1 MNKNTYKNFDILIE
15 RHGSSYR
22 ARVLD
27 SPSGQGATRIFQL
40 PFTDE
45 QLEILLLKIGRRR
58 GMRGAPPSSNAAAIE
73 FGGSLYSAVFQEQV
87 QAHLLMSL
95 QSTEEEQSGLRIRIR
110 LSGCPELADL
120 PWEYLYDPERRR
132 FICLSTRT
140 PMVRFLE
147 LPDPSRVLSVTG
159 PLRMLVVISNPNEP
173 DFDELDVEREWTNLE
188 EALSGVVESGYVEID
203 RLEPPTLSRLDAQ
216 LRHRDY
222 HILHFIG
229 HGRFSPQVGYGELL
243 FEDDNHRGLPVGA
256 AQLAALLHDH
266 GSLRLAILN
275 ACEGART
282 GHVDPLAGVA
292 QTLVQQRIPA
302 VVAMQFEISDRAA
315 IAFSKVFYE
324 MLAVGDPIDTCIAH
338 ARRAIY
344 AIPNPVEWATPVL
357 YLRAADGQVFD
368 VSSTP
373 TRIPD
378 VPPRKA
384 PSAESLWRAT
394 VSTEKRSSMVWA
406 TIINVALTSESHIIV
421 ARWGWSDSLE
431 VDGRILKKSMNDLNG
446 DHTFVLT
453 DAGRRL
459 AAELTLTS
467 KRMRYIVQSLVIDGQ
482 SLSWSDKEA

>member
-15 RHGSSYR
+15 RYGDSYR

-27 SPSGQGATRIFQL
+27 SPSGQGAAHIFRL

-45 QLEILLLKIGRRR
+45 QLEILLLRIGRRR
-58 GMRGAPPSSNAAAIE
+58 GMRGAPPSSNVAAIE

-87 QAHLLMSL
+87 RAHLLMSL

-110 LSGCPELADL
+110 LSNCPELADL
-120 PWEYLYDPERRR
+120 PWEYLYDSERRR

-147 LPDPSRVLSVTG
+147 LPEPSRVLSVTG

-173 DFDELDVEREWTNLE
+173 DFDELDVEREWANLE
-188 EALSGVVESGYVEID
+188 EALSAVVESGHVEID
-203 RLEPPTLSRLDAQ
+203 RLDPPTLSRLDAQ

-243 FEDDNHRGLPVGA
+243 FEDDSHRGLPVGA
-256 AQLAALLHDH
+256 AQLATLLHDH
-266 GSLRLAILN
+266 GSLRLALLN

-302 VVAMQFEISDRAA
+302 VVAMQFEISDHAA

-357 YLRAADGQVFD
+357 YLRAGDGQVFD
-368 VSSTP
+368 VSSAP
-373 TRIPD
+373 ERIHSD
-378 VPPRKA
+378 APPRKA
-384 PSAESLWRAT
+384 PAAESPWRAT
-394 VSTEKRSSMVWA
+394 VSTEKRSSMVRA
-406 TIINVALTSESHIIV
+406 TIINVTLTSESHIIV
-421 ARWGWSDSLE
+421 VRWGWSDSLE
-431 VDGRILKKSMNDLNG
+431 VDGRIITKSMNDLNG

-453 DAGRRL
+453 DGDRRL
-459 AAELTLTS
+459 AAELTIKS
-467 KRMRYIVQSLVIDGQ
+467 KGMRYIVQSLVIDGQ
-482 SLSWSDKEA
+482 SLSWSD